1 MSDTPYWLCC
11 GSTDYLEHKSGCNER
26 EMGNTYRCKFGTA
39 EEHIMNTA
47 KSQADIEYEL
57 DKEYWRTKKVTDK
70 EMIVF
75 LMDEID
81 KASQWLVEGQTH
93 MAIGVL
99 GQCHAEIRKH
109 LSK

>member
-1 MSDTPYWLCC
+1 MRPDNT
-11 GSTDYLEHKSGCNER
+11 TDLLETVLTRTRGRYLSAEQAKLVELLMCYR
-26 EMGNTYRCKFGTA
+26 EG
-39 EEHIMNTA
+39 HSIP
-47 KSQADIEYEL
+47 
-57 DKEYWRTKKVTDK
+57 TDK

-93 MAIGVL
+93 MATGVL

-109 LSK
+109 LSR

>member
-1 MSDTPYWLCC
+1 MNNEPVAWMNPKTLECGYGGDVDWEDT
-11 GSTDYLEHKSGCNER
+11 GCIPLY
-26 EMGNTYRCKFGTA
+26 T
-39 EEHIMNTA
+39 HPA

-81 KASQWLVEGQTH
+81 MALRWLEDGQTH